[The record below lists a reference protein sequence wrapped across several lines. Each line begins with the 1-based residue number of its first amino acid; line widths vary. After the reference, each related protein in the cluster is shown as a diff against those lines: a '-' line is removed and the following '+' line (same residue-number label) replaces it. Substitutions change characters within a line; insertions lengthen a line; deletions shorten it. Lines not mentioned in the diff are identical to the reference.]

1 MSERPT
7 FPIGVNVLVVKD
19 GKLLLGQRKNTSGE
33 GDWGLPGGHL
43 EKDEKMEDGAKREL
57 KEETGLEAD
66 LKFANLANGRNVEP
80 HYLHVSFLAENIK
93 GEPQLMEP
101 EKCSEWKWFPLN
113 DLPKN
118 IFVGHRRPIEGFL
131 KHEILTD

>member
-1 MSERPT
+1 MSERPK

-19 GKLLLGQRKNTSGE
+19 GKLLLGRRKNTSGE

-43 EKDEKMEDGAKREL
+43 EKDEKMEDGARREL
-57 KEETGLEAD
+57 REETGLEAD
-66 LKFANLANGRNVEP
+66 LKFTNLANGRNIEP
-80 HYLHVSFLAENIK
+80 QYLHVSFLAENVR

-101 EKCSEWKWFPLN
+101 EKCSEWQWFDMN

-118 IFVGHRRPIEGFL
+118 IFIGHQRTIEGFL
-131 KHEILTD
+131 RHEEFTD